1 MGKQRSERLSGFC
14 VLLLGIVILWQGR
27 HLSVGNLHAPG
38 PGFFPM
44 LLALLLIILSFF
56 LIVPRAGRTKK
67 QTKAGRDDEGQP
79 GLFSAQRL
87 GRVSM
92 VFVALLLYFIFLEY
106 LGFVIVSFFLMAFC
120 FVWVAH
126 KRLYVAL
133 SWAFVAIGLAYLLFD
148 VLLKSNLPSG
158 VLGF

>member
-14 VLLLGIVILWQGR
+14 VLLLGIIILWQGR
-27 HLSVGNLHAPG
+27 HLSVGTLHAPG
-38 PGFFPM
+38 AGFFPL

-56 LIVPRAGRTKK
+56 LVIPRTKDR
-67 QTKAGRDDEGQP
+67 TKTGGEDEGQP
-79 GLFSAQRL
+79 GLFSASRL

-106 LGFVIVSFFLMAFC
+106 LGFVIVSFLLMAFC
-120 FVWVAH
+120 FVWMA
-126 KRLYVAL
+126 RQRWYAAL
-133 SWAFVAIGLAYLLFD
+133 FWAFVSIGLAYLLFD
-148 VLLKSNLPSG
+148 VLLKSNLPRG